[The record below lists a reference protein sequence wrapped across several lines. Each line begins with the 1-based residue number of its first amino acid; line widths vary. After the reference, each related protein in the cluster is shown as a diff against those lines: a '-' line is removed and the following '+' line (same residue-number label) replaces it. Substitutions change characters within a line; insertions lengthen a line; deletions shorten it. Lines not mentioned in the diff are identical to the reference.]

1 MDDKE
6 FEEKYYSIQ
15 DLKDYMKLP
24 VSRKLECLEEMNKFV
39 NAFSTEKTKKIR
51 DKLREEGY

>member
-6 FEEKYYSIQ
+6 FEENYYSIQ

-24 VSRKLECLEEMNKFV
+24 VSRKLECLEEMNKFL
-39 NAFSTEKTKKIR
+39 NAFTTEETKKIQK
-51 DKLREEGY
+51 KLREEGW